1 MLGAQFCS
9 EISFAASG
17 LRNFDKIGM
26 AEQNL
31 QFFTQLITAVLLG
44 AFVGLERELQG
55 KAAGFRTYALVAMG
69 SCLFTIISVVGVGQ
83 ITQGVIGF
91 DPSRIASQI
100 VVGIGFLGAGLII
113 FQESKIHGLT
123 TAAGLWAMAGVGVAA
138 GMGYFTLAVLATALV
153 LVVLWGLRKLRLE
166 ERIHKLA
173 GLRDESK

>member
-1 MLGAQFCS
+1 MFDPEQLALIPQLLLALALGLIVGTEREFVGKEAGTKTYSLVTLGA
-9 EISFAASG
+9 A
-17 LRNFDKIGM
+17 
-26 AEQNL
+26 
-31 QFFTQLITAVLLG
+31 
-44 AFVGLERELQG
+44 
-55 KAAGFRTYALVAMG
+55 
-69 SCLFTIISVVGVGQ
+69 LFT
-83 ITQGVIGF
+83 TLAF
-91 DPSRIASQI
+91 DPNFPDPSRIISNI

-113 FQESKIHGLT
+113 FHESKIHGLT